1 MCEKIESIRK
11 ISEVFSMAKSQN
23 TARKTMAK
31 IVIDV
36 FLKRDATS
44 PETAIAIQEFKNV
57 KMTSSVISYTIG
69 NLMQDG
75 IVQKTDDDRFYFV
88 EEQWK
93 KLQKKVKKAYWI
105 LLGMPLFVLIIVL
118 LFQYGNDLSKIFF
131 Q

>member
-1 MCEKIESIRK
+1 
-11 ISEVFSMAKSQN
+11 MAKSQN

-36 FLKRDATS
+36 FLRRGATT
-44 PETAIAIQEFKNV
+44 PDTAIPIQEFKDV

-88 EEQWK
+88 EEQWN

-105 LLGMPLFVLIIVL
+105 LLGMPLIVLIVVL
-118 LFQYGNDLSKIFF
+118 LFQYGDDLSKIFF
-131 Q
+131 K

>member
-1 MCEKIESIRK
+1 
-11 ISEVFSMAKSQN
+11 MAKSQN

>member
-1 MCEKIESIRK
+1 
-11 ISEVFSMAKSQN
+11 MAKSQN

-36 FLKRDATS
+36 FLRRGATTPDS
-44 PETAIAIQEFKNV
+44 AITIQEFKDV
-57 KMTSSVISYTIG
+57 KMTSAVISYTIG

-105 LLGMPLFVLIIVL
+105 LLGMPLIVLIIVL
-118 LFQYGNDLSKIFF
+118 LFQYGDDLSKIFF
-131 Q
+131 K